1 MDIFS
6 INLDEGP
13 VKNSNVVA
21 FRYCYIYI
29 YTYVFSPNANLELD
43 LVAG

>member
-21 FRYCYIYI
+21 FRYCYIY
-29 YTYVFSPNANLELD
+29 TYVFSPNANLELD